1 MADNLDPEIQRQLN
15 EQMQKMTDTVS
26 SMVPAMV
33 LMTAAMS
40 EYIAESKGLTGV
52 QKDGKKVVEDFL
64 KAQKDATAAAEAEAK
79 AAKELEKAMN
89 LLKKSY
95 DSALEGLGKFTKA
108 LFTVG
113 GGMDKY
119 SGALDSA
126 GDAAWN
132 AGKAFGPLGMVIG
145 GIVKAFSFMAT
156 AVFKQN
162 DAMLKASDD
171 LAQMGVTGGI
181 TSKEIMTLGQRAGY
195 SSGQLEDWTNIVKG
209 LGPDIIALGLS
220 ATEGTKAFGK
230 LTEMD
235 EQVLEGYRNLGVSQ
249 TALNKNQ
256 ADYIKLQVRSG
267 QEIDKRLLQD
277 GSLRKASLEY
287 TNNLLELSAF
297 SGMEVEEI
305 KKRQEVER
313 ADLAF
318 STRMALLQD
327 KEMALREKAQATGD
341 KDLLAQAEKVK
352 TEITNTKALQDM
364 AINMKMSGDE
374 MAAVNSMLATGNFN
388 ELSAGFAAGVPGIL
402 EFFKSVK
409 EGTRQPYEFA
419 KVMADA
425 TKQTRT
431 NVGEAIIQQKD
442 IGKSFAYSKEMVEN
456 AARFEGKT
464 ADEIAEM
471 RKQEQAKRDAALRG
485 EIDDDAKRARN
496 AQETTERRARLGADA
511 IVGVLNGPVT
521 KAFESLMKVMG
532 ALAKGIAHFAKWLGG
547 PDFTEMFDTPEEV
560 ATKVKDNAKVLEETT
575 RKIEETKKL
584 MSDPK
589 ATKEELV
596 KQKQAAED
604 IYMAKAQ
611 ETEKIRDLYSKEG
624 DEKKKAILKDQLLE
638 ARKEEQAAK
647 QAADTASLAIKNTS
661 FSLSETEGKR
671 RILELEKQRA
681 TLLEKEK
688 TLTERQQ
695 TMTGGAPAAV
705 ATSATGTGRPAEPFK
720 GDSKEFY
727 NKMYQTLLEEAKKAK
742 VANPEAVARLGASQ
756 SSLETGYGKSTA
768 GGNNYFGIKGG
779 GNSVETQEWDPKLG
793 KMVTIKDSFRKY
805 NSMEESAADYIKFL
819 QENKR
824 YKDVLAAKSA
834 EEAIAAQGRTGYA
847 TDPDYA
853 KKLAAINARG
863 QPTTPQGADGLSLDG
878 PLSGYPVTA
887 HGRETLIPDFKIPD
901 LVEAVNATK
910 ATPLGDFNSSVAQQT
925 SSDSGL
931 GMMVEMLA
939 EKLDDMIDKLSS
951 SNDIQDQL
959 LRVSRV

>member
-1 MADNLDPEIQRQLN
+1 
-15 EQMQKMTDTVS
+15 
-26 SMVPAMV
+26 
-33 LMTAAMS
+33 
-40 EYIAESKGLTGV
+40 
-52 QKDGKKVVEDFL
+52 
-64 KAQKDATAAAEAEAK
+64 
-79 AAKELEKAMN
+79 
-89 LLKKSY
+89 
-95 DSALEGLGKFTKA
+95 
-108 LFTVG
+108 
-113 GGMDKY
+113 
-119 SGALDSA
+119 
-126 GDAAWN
+126 
-132 AGKAFGPLGMVIG
+132 
-145 GIVKAFSFMAT
+145 
-156 AVFKQN
+156 
-162 DAMLKASDD
+162 
-171 LAQMGVTGGI
+171 
-181 TSKEIMTLGQRAGY
+181 
-195 SSGQLEDWTNIVKG
+195 
-209 LGPDIIALGLS
+209 
-220 ATEGTKAFGK
+220 
-230 LTEMD
+230 
-235 EQVLEGYRNLGVSQ
+235 
-249 TALNKNQ
+249 
-256 ADYIKLQVRSG
+256 
-267 QEIDKRLLQD
+267 
-277 GSLRKASLEY
+277 
-287 TNNLLELSAF
+287 
-297 SGMEVEEI
+297 
-305 KKRQEVER
+305 
-313 ADLAF
+313 
-318 STRMALLQD
+318 
-327 KEMALREKAQATGD
+327 
-341 KDLLAQAEKVK
+341 
-352 TEITNTKALQDM
+352 
-364 AINMKMSGDE
+364 
-374 MAAVNSMLATGNFN
+374 
-388 ELSAGFAAGVPGIL
+388 
-402 EFFKSVK
+402 
-409 EGTRQPYEFA
+409 
-419 KVMADA
+419 
-425 TKQTRT
+425 
-431 NVGEAIIQQKD
+431 
-442 IGKSFAYSKEMVEN
+442 
-456 AARFEGKT
+456 
-464 ADEIAEM
+464 
-471 RKQEQAKRDAALRG
+471 
-485 EIDDDAKRARN
+485 
-496 AQETTERRARLGADA
+496 
-511 IVGVLNGPVT
+511 
-521 KAFESLMKVMG
+521 MKVMG

-560 ATKVKDNAKVLEETT
+560 ASKVKDNAKVLEETT
-575 RKIEETKKL
+575 REIEETKKL

-671 RILELEKQRA
+671 RIIELEKQRA
-681 TLLEKEK
+681 ALLEKEK

-705 ATSATGTGRPAEPFK
+705 ATPATGTGRPAEPFK

-756 SSLETGYGKSTA
+756 SALETGYGKSTA
-768 GGNNYFGIKGG
+768 GGNNYFGIKGSKN
-779 GNSVETQEWDPKLG
+779 NSGEAVSTQEWDPKQG
-793 KMVTIKDSFRKY
+793 KMVTIKDTFRKY

-863 QPTTPQGADGLSLDG
+863 QPTTPQGANGLSLDG

-910 ATPLGDFNSSVAQQT
+910 ATPLGDFKSSVAQET

-939 EKLDDMIDKLSS
+939 EKLDDMIDKLTS